1 MQVETE
7 RFRDDEVPSAASV
20 GVYICTDDG
29 CRHPHLILF
38 DDNGKPF
45 AQAVMPD
52 GIIADLVGCR
62 LKSQ

>member
-20 GVYICTDDG
+20 RVYICTDGG
-29 CRHPHLILF
+29 CGHPHLILF
-38 DDNGKPF
+38 DDDGRPF

-52 GIIADLVGCR
+52 GVIADLVGCR
-62 LKSQ
+62 LKTT